1 MQRLD
6 VKSEHT
12 HTKKH
17 DKITIILYLRLL
29 GMNVS
34 EDVFIILTQ
43 PVLKIK
49 FIFI

>member
-12 HTKKH
+12 HTQH
-17 DKITIILYLRLL
+17 DEIAIILYLRLL
-29 GMNVS
+29 ELNVP